1 MLLALDLSEMKLHN
15 TTIEKLIKL
24 YTTYGGYP
32 EERKLRQ
39 ALQEISLD
47 SYDQQTGRKQ
57 TVLVLSED
65 LQKYTR

>member
-1 MLLALDLSEMKLHN
+1 MALDLSEMKLHN

>member
-1 MLLALDLSEMKLHN
+1 MALDLSEMKLHN
-15 TTIEKLIKL
+15 TTIEKLIRL

-39 ALQEISLD
+39 ALQEINLD
-47 SYDQQTGRKQ
+47 QYDQQTGHKR

-65 LQKYTR
+65 LKKYTS